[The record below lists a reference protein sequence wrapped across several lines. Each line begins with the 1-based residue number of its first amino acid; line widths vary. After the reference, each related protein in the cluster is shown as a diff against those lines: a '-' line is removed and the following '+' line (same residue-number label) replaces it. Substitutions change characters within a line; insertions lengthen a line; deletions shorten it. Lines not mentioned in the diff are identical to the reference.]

1 MKNNS
6 VLPSESKINA
16 NTGYVAFLWNPIVEG
31 WNCRVEKFST
41 EWIVT
46 RTMKKQKAAIE
57 T

>member
-6 VLPSESKINA
+6 VLPRESKINA
-16 NTGYVAFLWNPIVEG
+16 NTVSVAFLWNPIVEG
-31 WNCRVEKFST
+31 WNCCDEKFST

-46 RTMKKQKAAIE
+46 RTVKKQKAAIE

>member
-31 WNCRVEKFST
+31 WNYCVEKFST